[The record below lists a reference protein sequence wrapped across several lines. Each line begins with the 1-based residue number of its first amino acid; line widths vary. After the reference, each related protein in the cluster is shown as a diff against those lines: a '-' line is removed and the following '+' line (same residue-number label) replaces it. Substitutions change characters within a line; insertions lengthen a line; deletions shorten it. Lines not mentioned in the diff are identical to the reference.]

1 MNKKYLFIG
10 LALAVASSFTACEE
24 ESDAVREISPEF
36 TGAASVYFPSTKAT
50 LELDPT
56 LGITSTKVVIARS
69 EDKGEVTVPIT
80 VTKNDENIFKVPAQA
95 VFKDGATTD
104 TLLID
109 FPGATE
115 GVTYNLELSVDAS
128 CVNPYLSQVSTFTM
142 SMAQLKW
149 TRSEEQ
155 AVFHDVFWSDWFGLS
170 ETDLAFYVDY
180 EYVKVGNTMKYRFL
194 NPYNRLPD
202 DALEPD
208 RYGVY
213 DAFVYSHPDVGLVA
227 TLDEEDRN
235 MFIDVTGEEANLIG
249 TYKLGTSHP
258 SYGDIYVQQTAPG
271 AYYASDEDGFET
283 IVFSADDQTLVN
295 NLAGYND
302 KWYYLG
308 GDFVIYLKASQY
320 QEANSVLHIADLED
334 AYNNPDIEWNEV
346 EGTKFTEFVSEAFDK
361 SWENQTLVAAED
373 MDPNAGDQSEF
384 LNLYA
389 LTDLYAEG
397 YNFAFYMDTIKN
409 KITIPTQPTGLTFAG
424 KEIYVRDAGESVVE
438 YGVEHYTIPCTQYTF
453 NVELIT
459 KDENLIGN
467 YTEIYYSS
475 IESKPAPEITKD
487 FFLGNFVMTGKSQ
500 FNGEPDANAPVAIYE
515 DEEGNVIIE
524 GVTYSPIIASYND
537 EAKTLSFAPQ
547 QLADYGPY
555 DLTLYTTTLDGEIG
569 ETDADAVVLS
579 VADPFSG
586 VLAVD
591 ETSTCNGFLV
601 SSDAAGGWVDGYWG
615 LEFTPAPAAAAPAVK
630 SAVKSHKFQA
640 VKHEVAKVSTAN
652 LKIQGKASRY
662 AFKSHA
668 HAKAIAF

>member
-1 MNKKYLFIG
+1 MNTKYLFMG
-10 LALAVASSFTACEE
+10 LALAVASSFTACDE

-36 TGAASVYFPSTKAT
+36 SGAASVYFPSTKAT

-56 LGITSTKVVIARS
+56 LGITSTKIVIARA

-128 CVNPYLSQVSTFTM
+128 CVNPYLNQVSTFTM

-155 AVFHDVFWSDWFGLS
+155 AVFQDVFWSDWFGLS
-170 ETDLAFYVDY
+170 ESDLAFYVDY

-235 MFIDVTGEEANLIG
+235 MFIDVTGEVANLIG
-249 TYKLGTSHP
+249 TYKLGTNHP
-258 SYGDIYVQQTAPG
+258 TYGDIYIQQANPG
-271 AYYASDEDGFET
+271 AYYASDENGFET

-320 QEANSVLHIADLED
+320 QEANSVLHITDLEN
-334 AYNNPDIEWNEV
+334 AYNNADIEWNEV
-346 EGTKFTEFVSEAFDK
+346 EGANFTEFVSEAFEA
-361 SWENQTLVAAED
+361 SWEKKPLLAAED
-373 MDPNAGDQSEF
+373 MDPNAGEQSEF
-384 LNLYA
+384 LGLYSIP
-389 LTDLYAEG
+389 DLYADG
-397 YNFAFYMDTIKN
+397 YCLAFYWDKEKN
-409 KITIPTQPTGLTFAG
+409 KLTIPTQTTGVKFAG
-424 KEIYVRDAGESVVE
+424 KEILVRDAGESVVE
-438 YGVEHYTIPCTQYTF
+438 MEVEHYTIPCTKFTF
-453 NVELIT
+453 NLELIT
-459 KDENLIGN
+459 EDEALIGN
-467 YTEIYYSS
+467 YTETYYWST
-475 IESKPAPEITKD
+475 ESKPAPEITKD

-500 FNGEPDANAPVAIYE
+500 FDGGDDANEPVQIYE
-515 DEEGNVIIE
+515 DEEGNIILE
-524 GVTYSPIIASYND
+524 GVTYSPIVATYDD

-555 DLTLYTTTLDGEIG
+555 DLYLYTTTVEGEIG
-569 ETDADAVVLS
+569 ETEADAVVLS

-591 ETSTCNGFLV
+591 ESSTCDGFIV
-601 SSDAAGGWVDGYWG
+601 YSEAAGGWVDGFWG
-615 LEFTPAPAAAAPAVK
+615 LEFTAVPAAKAPVAK
-630 SAVKSHKFQA
+630 AAVKSHKFQA
-640 VKHEVAKVSTAN
+640 VKHEVAKVSTAH
-652 LKIQGKASRY
+652 LKIQGKASRH
-662 AFKSHA
+662 AFKSHT
-668 HAKAIAF
+668 KAVAF